1 MEKTL
6 GWSHKIGWSIWQMLM
21 NAKSTQWIA
30 TRIDW
35 YCLACLEKAD
45 TCPWIEMDAWAWL
58 PLLSSPRRL
67 FLCWWLDDGGGGW
80 WWQPS
85 APPQTLPVSP
95 RQISCT
101 LLNHPLADSL
111 QFHIKTWPCYFDYYA
126 SSQIPSLLTSFGIF
140 LSFFPFPSC
149 MTLIFI
155 FPSVKKNKRWRWC
168 AVLRKVCVCVSIQL
182 HPIQSALCVWLQNRC
197 WQFNIHG
204 NLQKLHSVTSNHI
217 VLNLLRQ

>member
-67 FLCWWLDDGGGGW
+67 FLCCARW
-80 WWQPS
+80 WWRWLVVAAQRATSNPASLTKADLLHTAQPPTGGLS
-85 APPQTLPVSP
+85 TISHQNMTMLFWFSYIQSNTL
-95 RQISCT
+95 
-101 LLNHPLADSL
+101 
-111 QFHIKTWPCYFDYYA
+111 
-126 SSQIPSLLTSFGIF
+126 SSDIIWYLFIF
-140 LSFFPFPSC
+140 LTFSF
-149 MTLIFI
+149 
-155 FPSVKKNKRWRWC
+155 
-168 AVLRKVCVCVSIQL
+168 L
-182 HPIQSALCVWLQNRC
+182 HDLNFHFSFRQKEQKMALM
-197 WQFNIHG
+197 F
-204 NLQKLHSVTSNHI
+204 SS
-217 VLNLLRQ
+217 